1 MEEAFL
7 LEQIKLKNKDA
18 FKEMVLKYQN
28 LVINICYGFVHN
40 QDDAQDIAQEVFIEL
55 YKSIEKFRQESKLST
70 WIYRISVNK
79 SLNFIRDNKKNSWFQ
94 SLDLLFEKEKP
105 SKEGFTDS
113 DNPHTLME
121 KDEKSNAIYRAI
133 DELPENQK
141 ISFVLYKFENL
152 SYKEISEVMK
162 ISLSS
167 VESLIFRAKKNLQAK
182 LIGYYKKNI

>member
-1 MEEAFL
+1 MEETYL

-18 FKEMVLKYQN
+18 FKEMVLKYQT

-79 SLNFIRDNKKNSWFQ
+79 SLNFIRDNKKNSWLH
-94 SLDLLFEKEKP
+94 SLDLLFEKDIA
-105 SKEGFTDS
+105 SNEGFHDS
-113 DNPHTLME
+113 DNPETLME
-121 KDEKSNAIYRAI
+121 EDEKSSILYKTI

-141 ISFVLYKFENL
+141 ISFVLNKFENL

-182 LIGYYKKNI
+182 LIGYYKKKF